1 MERLQEVEYGVASNL
16 QYKITSTLVNP
27 ADGVVLQNTD
37 LYITL
42 RIKSNLEDDELFNVT
57 GIYNDVDA
65 WDFSFTQEQSDLM
78 TPDTWYLG
86 FEVRVTNVTGQV
98 VHRKTVSRKV
108 IETGAKA

>member
-1 MERLQEVEYGVASNL
+1 
-16 QYKITSTLVNP
+16 
-27 ADGVVLQNTD
+27 
-37 LYITL
+37 
-42 RIKSNLEDDELFNVT
+42 
-57 GIYNDVDA
+57 
-65 WDFSFTQEQSDLM
+65 M